1 MFQIGDVVTGIVGSS
16 DRYVCTNEHSV
27 CTVIDVALGNNSD
40 IRLRV
45 DEQSVHPHNIG
56 AAFWVSSKYFE
67 LVKHQIALESQSD
80 EQFDEMLG

>member
-1 MFQIGDVVTGIVGSS
+1 MFRIGDVVTGIVGSFNTHA
-16 DRYVCTNEHSV
+16 VTNEYSI
-27 CTVIDVALGNNSD
+27 CTVIDVALGNNFD

-45 DEQSVHPHNIG
+45 DEQSVHPHSIG